1 MTGTTPIDTI
11 ICGDCL
17 EEMKKLPANSIP
29 EAAQRRISALPA
41 RLDRW
46 VEA

>member
-17 EEMKKLPANSIP
+17 EEMKKLPDRSI
-29 EAAQRRISALPA
+29 
-41 RLDRW
+41 DT
-46 VEA
+46 

>member
-1 MTGTTPIDTI
+1 MTGTAPTDTI

-17 EEMKKLPANSIP
+17 EEMKKLPA
-29 EAAQRRISALPA
+29 

-46 VEA
+46 AEAEG